1 MRKINSIL
9 FFMEFL
15 LLLAGLYAGAFAAD
29 GDRDDRDVF
38 VGEWSCVRASAGAIT
53 PLKYLEFLENGFVN
67 VIVGECKGYGGAYE
81 LSDDA
86 HVVIG
91 RFQDV
96 EIRGDNPMDE
106 STERIARE
114 LLLEVEGNYE
124 YRLSSTG
131 KQLTLTGKRGAE
143 FEFEK
148 IE

>member
-1 MRKINSIL
+1 MRRIHSLL
-9 FFMEFL
+9 FLMMVL
-15 LLLAGLYAGAFAAD
+15 LLLVSVYAVAFAAD
-29 GDRDDRDVF
+29 GDRDAF
-38 VGEWSCVRASAGAIT
+38 VGAWSCVRASAGAIT
-53 PLKYLEFLENGFVN
+53 PLKYFVFQDNGFVN
-67 VIVGECKGYGGAYE
+67 VIVGECKGYGGSYE
-81 LSDDA
+81 LSDDE

-96 EIRGDNPMDE
+96 EISGDDPLDE

-124 YRLSSTG
+124 YSLSPTG
-131 KQLTLTGKRGAE
+131 KQLTLTGRRGAQ